1 MSKNTR
7 AEKKAEEAR
16 IIAEME
22 AAVREQRETE
32 QAEDRE
38 KQTPSTRKSNNS
50 GLFLDVTPEQIH
62 CRRCKTL
69 MENGVCPTCGFKI
82 YVPMQ
87 KEKRDKIRLIT
98 TTVAMV
104 ALVVLFVILQIVKN

>member
-22 AAVREQRETE
+22 AAVQERREEE
-32 QAEDRE
+32 QADVRE
-38 KQTPSTRKSNNS
+38 KPLPQKSNNS
-50 GLFLDVTPEQIH
+50 GLLLDVTPEQIH

>member
-32 QAEDRE
+32 QADVRE
-38 KQTPSTRKSNNS
+38 KPLPQKSNNS
-50 GLFLDVTPEQIH
+50 GLLLDVTPEQIH